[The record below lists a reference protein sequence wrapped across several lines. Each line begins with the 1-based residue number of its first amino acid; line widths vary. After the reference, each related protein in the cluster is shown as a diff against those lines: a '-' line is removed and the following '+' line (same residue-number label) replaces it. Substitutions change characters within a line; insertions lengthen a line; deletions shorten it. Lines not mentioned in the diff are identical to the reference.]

1 MDNKEFTPAVQ
12 PYVRTRR
19 SAAAR
24 AAAAAAQA
32 QSQNPGAQSVAQAAY
47 MQQVAAEQAP
57 AVHKHTAEQTLTAP
71 VVYDPSNRELRAPS
85 VKPVSFSSAGKGIA
99 ARSRGRFNLFSI
111 LLGIA
116 SGILLYILHKQNH
129 LLSGT
134 IVTDYSTEF
143 TAILCVLCGGAL
155 GLIGS
160 LILFPIYKRL
170 SSSLPVYATLLFLPV
185 LLFYLMPLMIKGGQF
200 IFTLIG
206 VAIYIIVT
214 GIVLFL
220 AWASLCGG

>member
-24 AAAAAAQA
+24 AAVA
-32 QSQNPGAQSVAQAAY
+32 QSQIQNPGAQSVAQAAH
-47 MQQVAAEQAP
+47 MQQAAAEQAP

-85 VKPVSFSSAGKGIA
+85 VKPVSFSNAGKGIA

-111 LLGIA
+111 LLGFA

-185 LLFYLMPLMIKGGQF
+185 LLFYLMPPMIKVGQF
-200 IFTLIG
+200 VFTLIG
-206 VAIYIIVT
+206 VAFYIIFI
-214 GIVLFL
+214 GIALFL
-220 AWASLCGG
+220 TWTSLCGG